1 MEEIYELDNYQL
13 HVIKTKKFKNI
24 SISIKLQNKLEKDTC
39 TLRTLLS
46 LMFIAGTKE
55 YPTIQD
61 LSKYLEDL
69 YGMRIGTSVTTK
81 GLSHIINI
89 SLNSVNQHYLPVNDD
104 LNTKQVKLLNDIL
117 NNLYSRDNKFDDE
130 IFERRKKDLKEK
142 LIASKDDKFTYGIT
156 KLLEFMGEE
165 TALGIPASGYLEDV
179 DNITNEQL
187 YEYYQKCLKND
198 AIEIFVVGDVD
209 DSLVDNFKN
218 YFKVTTNKDKYPSV
232 YLFESNKK
240 EVKQEIERQDV
251 SQSKLNIGY
260 TIRTN
265 FLTKNHYAFS
275 LFNAIFGGNSQSRLF
290 KVVREQNSLCY
301 YISSSYDAFN
311 SVMLVN
317 AGIDNDKYDQA
328 VCLVNQQ
335 LEDMQA
341 GNISDEEIKLAKI
354 MLTNMYIRTK
364 DDPSSIIAMKYNHSL
379 INQPDKDDYVEKIN
393 EITKEEIINVSK
405 EVKLD
410 TIFYLT
416 GRNG

>member
-1 MEEIYELDNYQL
+1 MEEIYELDNYKL

-24 SISIKLQNKLEKDTC
+24 SISIKLQNKLEKETC

-61 LSKYLEDL
+61 LSKYLEGL
-69 YGMRIGTSVTTK
+69 YGMRVGTSVTTK

-89 SLNSVNQHYLPVNDD
+89 SLNSVNQQYLPYDED
-104 LNTKQVKLLNDIL
+104 LNTKQVQLLNDIL
-117 NNLYSRDNKFDDE
+117 NNLYSKDNKFDDE

-142 LIASKDDKFTYGIT
+142 LIAAKDDKFTYGIT
-156 KLLEFMGEE
+156 KLLETMGDDS
-165 TALGIPASGYLEDV
+165 ALGIPASGYLEAV
-179 DNITNEQL
+179 DNITNEEL
-187 YEYYQKCLKND
+187 YNYYQDCLKND
-198 AIEIFVVGDVD
+198 AIEVFVVGDVD
-209 DSLVDNFKN
+209 NDLVETFKQ
-218 YFKVTTNKDKYPSV
+218 YFKVRSKKDMYPSV

-240 EVKQEIERQDV
+240 EVVEKVEKQDI

-260 TIRTN
+260 TIKTN
-265 FLTKNHYAFS
+265 FLTENHYAFS

-317 AGIDNDKYDQA
+317 AGIDNDKYDQT
-328 VCLVNQQ
+328 VSLVNQQ
-335 LEDMQA
+335 LEDIQA

-354 MLTNMYIRTK
+354 LLSNMYTRTK
-364 DDPSSIIAMKYNHSL
+364 DDPSSIIAMKYNYSL
-379 INQPDKDDYVEKIN
+379 INQPDSDDYLDRIN
-393 EITKEEIINVSK
+393 EITKEQIVNVSK
-405 EVKLD
+405 EVRLD

-416 GRNG
+416 GRSS